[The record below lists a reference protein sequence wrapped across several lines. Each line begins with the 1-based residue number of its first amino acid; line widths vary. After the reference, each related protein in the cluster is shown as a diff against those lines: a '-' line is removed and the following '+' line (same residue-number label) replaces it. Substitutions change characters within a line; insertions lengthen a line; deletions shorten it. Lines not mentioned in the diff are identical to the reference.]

1 MQETLVLSLGQ
12 EDPLKKEMET
22 YSCIL
27 AWKVPYT
34 EEPGRLQF
42 MGSQR
47 VRHNWVTEYACI
59 NRNSKTC
66 LKWLLWGAEIQRGE
80 MGWVL
85 LIFIIHVVILGF
97 PGGSDSKEY
106 AYNCGRPGFHP
117 WFQKIPWRRAWQPTP
132 VFLPGEFH
140 GQRRLV
146 GYSLWDCKESDTTEW
161 IKLSHYVLILFWP
174 LKHERDFCWYK

>member
-12 EDPLKKEMET
+12 EEPLKKEMAIH
-22 YSCIL
+22 SCIL

-34 EEPGRLQF
+34 EELGRLQF

-47 VRHNWVTEYACI
+47 VRHNWVTEYARI

-97 PGGSDSKEY
+97 SGGSDSKEY

-117 WFQKIPWRRAWQPTP
+117 WFQKY
-132 VFLPGEFH
+132 PGEGH
-140 GQRRLV
+140 GNQLQ
-146 GYSLWDCKESDTTEW
+146 YSCLENSMDRGDWWATVYGIAKSQTW
-161 IKLSHYVLILFWP
+161 LS
-174 LKHERDFCWYK
+174 E